1 MAAGEAVGSQSSV
14 GRTAGETLP
23 PVLPGRERELGV
35 LSRLLDDLGNGVG
48 GALIVRG
55 APGIGK
61 SAVLATIAEQAGADG
76 IQLLSAVG
84 VQSEARLPFGGLHQL
99 LRPILDVAKG
109 LPARQRGALL
119 AAFGVSDEHAA
130 DLYLVA
136 FATLE
141 LISEAAQ
148 NASLL
153 MVLDDAQWLDQPTC
167 AALAFVAR
175 RLEAEP
181 AAMLIAI
188 RDGYENPVSEAGLK
202 ELGLG
207 RLDEDA
213 ASVVLDA
220 QAPGLRPAV
229 RERLLAEAAG
239 NPLALVELPRA
250 LSPRH
255 LRDAAPLPSRLPLTA
270 RLEQAFATRQSELPR
285 ATRSLLVLASAN
297 DEAVVGEALK
307 AAAILEGAETT
318 VDRFIPVVAAGLV
331 SIDGTKLRFRHP
343 LVRSAIYQAA
353 SPAEREAAH
362 RALSEVLI
370 GQPDRRVWHRAAAS
384 LRADEEVAQ
393 ELEDA
398 AVRAERRGAPAVAIA
413 ALERAAELSE
423 DTGNRGSRLMR
434 AAELAF
440 ELGRQEPGLDLLR
453 TAESLDLA
461 ADERTR
467 LVLLREIREGVDWL
481 TATKLGSFVELAEQM
496 TSAGHVDLALKLLL
510 AVARSCGWGG
520 SGREI
525 RAAIVAAAQRLPV
538 ADDEPALLAL
548 LAYADPVA
556 YGAHVVDQ
564 IARISPHTRDPAAC
578 YLAGSAAAAVWAY
591 GLSLDFL
598 GVAVN
603 GLRAQG
609 RLGVLAKA
617 LVLQAWAAVH
627 LAREPLA
634 VSAAEEAFRLAM
646 ETGQP
651 ASTACAQLAQAAIA
665 AERGD
670 FEGAERLARKAEAL
684 LLPIGAT
691 PLLALGQF
699 VRGRGAVAHQRYPEG
714 LEHHRRTLDP
724 TDPVYNPS
732 VGACGLSDLVEAA
745 AHSGEKDRARA
756 YLEQLESV
764 AATTSGSLLRATAGY
779 ARPFVA
785 NDEDAEALYR
795 TALSHDLANWPC
807 YRGRML
813 LWYGRW
819 LRRQRRVAE
828 SRAPLRAA
836 REGFDALAFPALAET
851 ARQELRAAGE
861 TSPRRTPEAWDQLTA
876 QELQIAQLAAEG
888 LSNREIGERLY
899 ISHRTVGYHLHR
911 IFPKL
916 GITSR
921 GQLHAAGIGLVT

>member
-14 GRTAGETLP
+14 GTTAGQTLP
-23 PVLPGRERELGV
+23 PGLPGRERELGV

-61 SAVLATIAEQAGADG
+61 SALLATIAERAGEDG

-99 LRPILDVAKG
+99 LRPILGVAKG
-109 LPARQRGALL
+109 LAARQRGALL

-141 LISEAAQ
+141 LISDAAQ

-153 MVLDDAQWLDQPTC
+153 LVLEDAQWLDQPTC

-188 RDGYENPVSEAGLK
+188 RDGYQNPLSEAGLK

-239 NPLALVELPRA
+239 NPLALVELPKA
-250 LSPRH
+250 VSPRH

-270 RLEQAFATRQSELPR
+270 RLEQAFATRLSELPR
-285 ATRSLLVLASAN
+285 ATRSLLVVASAN

-331 SIDGTKLRFRHP
+331 WIDGTKLHFRHP

-370 GQPDRRVWHRAAAS
+370 AQPDRRVWHRAAAS

-398 AVRAERRGAPAVAIA
+398 AIRAERRGAPAVAIA

-467 LVLLREIREGVDWL
+467 LALLREIREGVDWL

-510 AVARSCGWGG
+510 AIARSCGWGS
-520 SGREI
+520 SGRET

-564 IARISPHTRDPAAC
+564 IARISPLTSDPAAC

-591 GLSLDFL
+591 DLSLDFL
-598 GVAVN
+598 GAAVN

-670 FEGAERLARKAEAL
+670 FDGAERLARQAEAL

-699 VRGRGAVAHQRYPEG
+699 VRGRGAVAHQRYPDG

-724 TDPVYNPS
+724 TDPVYNPY

-745 AHSGEKDRARA
+745 AHTGEKDRARG

-785 NDEDAEALYR
+785 SDEDAEALYR
-795 TALSHDLANWPC
+795 TALSQELSNWPC

-861 TSPRRTPEAWDQLTA
+861 TSPRRTPEAWDLLTA

-888 LSNREIGERLY
+888 LSNREIGERL
-899 ISHRTVGYHLHR
+899 
-911 IFPKL
+911 
-916 GITSR
+916 
-921 GQLHAAGIGLVT
+921 

>member
-14 GRTAGETLP
+14 GTTAGQTLP
-23 PVLPGRERELGV
+23 PGLPGRERELGV

-61 SAVLATIAEQAGADG
+61 SALLATIAERAGEDG

-99 LRPILDVAKG
+99 LRPILGVAKG
-109 LPARQRGALL
+109 LAARQRGALL

-141 LISEAAQ
+141 LISDAAQ

-153 MVLDDAQWLDQPTC
+153 LVLEDAQWLDQPTC

-188 RDGYENPVSEAGLK
+188 RDGYENPLSEAGLK

-220 QAPGLRPAV
+220 QASGLRPAV

-239 NPLALVELPRA
+239 NPLALVELPKA

-270 RLEQAFATRQSELPR
+270 RLEQAFATRLSELPR
-285 ATRSLLVLASAN
+285 ATRSLLVVASAN

-331 SIDGTKLRFRHP
+331 WIDGTKLHFRHP

-370 GQPDRRVWHRAAAS
+370 AQPDRRVWHRAAAS

-398 AVRAERRGAPAVAIA
+398 AIRAERRGAPAVAIA

-467 LVLLREIREGVDWL
+467 LALLREIREGVDWL

-496 TSAGHVDLALKLLL
+496 T
-510 AVARSCGWGG
+510 
-520 SGREI
+520 
-525 RAAIVAAAQRLPV
+525 
-538 ADDEPALLAL
+538 
-548 LAYADPVA
+548 
-556 YGAHVVDQ
+556 
-564 IARISPHTRDPAAC
+564 
-578 YLAGSAAAAVWAY
+578 
-591 GLSLDFL
+591 
-598 GVAVN
+598 
-603 GLRAQG
+603 
-609 RLGVLAKA
+609 
-617 LVLQAWAAVH
+617 
-627 LAREPLA
+627 
-634 VSAAEEAFRLAM
+634 
-646 ETGQP
+646 
-651 ASTACAQLAQAAIA
+651 
-665 AERGD
+665 
-670 FEGAERLARKAEAL
+670 
-684 LLPIGAT
+684 
-691 PLLALGQF
+691 
-699 VRGRGAVAHQRYPEG
+699 
-714 LEHHRRTLDP
+714 
-724 TDPVYNPS
+724 
-732 VGACGLSDLVEAA
+732 
-745 AHSGEKDRARA
+745 
-756 YLEQLESV
+756 
-764 AATTSGSLLRATAGY
+764 
-779 ARPFVA
+779 
-785 NDEDAEALYR
+785 
-795 TALSHDLANWPC
+795 
-807 YRGRML
+807 
-813 LWYGRW
+813 
-819 LRRQRRVAE
+819 
-828 SRAPLRAA
+828 
-836 REGFDALAFPALAET
+836 
-851 ARQELRAAGE
+851 
-861 TSPRRTPEAWDQLTA
+861 
-876 QELQIAQLAAEG
+876 
-888 LSNREIGERLY
+888 
-899 ISHRTVGYHLHR
+899 
-911 IFPKL
+911 
-916 GITSR
+916 
-921 GQLHAAGIGLVT
+921 